1 MEAAHVVVAH
11 QARQRFERV
20 AVAAE
25 IVRFEGRYDQLA
37 DFFVQRQLLPRLLH
51 PPLGGLVEHEWIARR
66 RCIPDDAHNESHE
79 NPKTRKQNP
88 KIVWCFRAFVAILPH
103 APMVARTLQ
112 CGR

>member
-25 IVRFEGRYDQLA
+25 IVRFERRDDQLA
-37 DFFVQRQLLPRLLH
+37 DFFVQRQLLPGFQH

-66 RCIPDDAHNESHE
+66 GDEKRDHE
-79 NPKTRKQNP
+79 GTKTRRNTRRRNKSSS
-88 KIVWCFRAFVAILPH
+88 
-103 APMVARTLQ
+103 
-112 CGR
+112 